1 MARSVFIY
9 EFVTGGGGW
18 QLPGQPLPSG
28 SLLLEGQAM
37 VAAVAADFARL
48 PETAVLSLRDARLP
62 AAGFPGSLSRVG
74 SSREHQRRFGQLVR
88 EADWTL
94 LIAPE
99 FDGILHRLSRSVESL
114 GGRLLSPPS
123 ELVAVATD
131 KNHTARHLAAAG
143 VPVPDGCSWDG
154 VASFP
159 SGIGW
164 PAVLKP
170 ACGAG
175 SLDIRRLNALADLD
189 HWNSRDTLAD
199 AGNWRVE
206 RWVRGQAASI
216 ALVRGTRQTVLLPAC
231 SQQLGDD
238 DRCTY
243 LGGSLPL
250 SAELDARARSLAVRV
265 ARSLPVWR
273 GYIGLDL
280 VLGEDPRGDGDVV
293 VEVNPRLTTSYV
305 GLRQAVDCNLA
316 GMMLDLALGRD
327 VELPRVVEPV
337 QFEASGRVRR
347 APHRTS

>member
-1 MARSVFIY
+1 MA
-9 EFVTGGGGW
+9 
-18 QLPGQPLPSG
+18 
-28 SLLLEGQAM
+28 
-37 VAAVAADFARL
+37 AAVAADFARL
-48 PETAVLSLRDARLP
+48 SDTAVCSLRDARLP
-62 AAGFPGSLSRVG
+62 SIDFPGSPIRVG
-74 SSREHQRRFGQLVR
+74 SSRQHQRRFGQLAR

-114 GGRLLSPPS
+114 RGRLLSPPS
-123 ELVAVATD
+123 ELVALASD
-131 KNHTARHLAAAG
+131 KNRTARHLSAAG
-143 VPVPDGCSWDG
+143 VPVPDGCAWDG

-170 ACGAG
+170 AGGAG
-175 SLDIRRLNALADLD
+175 SLGIRRLAALADLD
-189 HWNSRDTLAD
+189 NRPG
-199 AGNWRVE
+199 AGDWRVE
-206 RWVRGQAASI
+206 RWIPGQAASI
-216 ALVRGTRQTVLLPAC
+216 AMVRGTRQTVLLPAC

-238 DRCTY
+238 GHCTY

-250 SAELDARARSLAVRV
+250 SPELEARARSLAVRV
-265 ARSLPVWR
+265 AGSLPDWR

-305 GLRQAVDCNLA
+305 GLRQAVDGNLA

-347 APHRTS
+347 ASHPAS